1 MRIPQLVWQRK
12 HNVASLQVSYGR
24 RVWHTREIGDLILG
38 YNAAGRLSRVIILDP
53 RRLLGDEA
61 TVADAIVRVTELLL
75 RAGGIR
81 QADLDVLQSALDRA
95 NAPAEPALRLV
106 EPR

>member
-24 RVWHTREIGDLILG
+24 RVWNTREVDDMILG

-53 RRLLGDEA
+53 RRMLPDEA
-61 TVADAIVRVTELLL
+61 TAADAIACVTEALL

-81 QADLDVLQSALDRA
+81 QPDLDVLRSALHRA
-95 NAPAEPALRLV
+95 RLAV
-106 EPR
+106 A